1 MSGQFGAVREGLGP
15 DDDPRALAGAV
26 VHALYRVVKGSFL
39 HDDGNQALTP
49 LYEGLIDAV
58 TAFCRVSRAESA
70 SVLFAS
76 NTVFVNRQMLRASRE
91 TYQLALEIGTM
102 LLPCKITEV
111 AFDPSV
117 SVAAVAEFSRAVTEA
132 HRERKVNPRF
142 ADGGWPHLRTRRVL
156 GLGGGEYVPPVT
168 RVARTYAAS
177 IMILRGFYT
186 DLRQGKY
193 ELSHSLKR
201 VAQKISGALEDEKR
215 LFISTAATPPSDT
228 DRAGI
233 AVSSAILA
241 TQITAQLTDDRAVLT
256 NLAMAALLYDAPRV
270 CFANASAGDLR
281 FERALNEDE
290 EERLPTMSLIT
301 LTAVGKLHAPS
312 ITRSVLVYEAL
323 ALRSDATPPYGGT
336 RSPHLLSRI
345 LHVARGFAEMRVA
358 RGAFAPLSID
368 DAIDVLS
375 SQANDN
381 TARAIV
387 KLLVGVLGVFPTG
400 TLVELSTGEL
410 AVVTASPRMPIDFA
424 RPSVRILYDA
434 GAQLLDEPIDVDL
447 ANQPKASA
455 VAGSGREPSGP
466 RVIRKAIDATDQQ
479 MKQMRAYVM
488 NLSAR
493 REEVS
498 AARVA
503 VTTPPPGMLGSAVP
517 RSPAASPSREA
528 ASNAPAPARSITPVG
543 MRARS
548 SPGMASQRSLSS
560 GPSSTGPSSIGLGA
574 RERAP
579 ESPRSASSTGDRAV
593 AHRVSSAGA
602 IVIPTRAPIVSEVD
616 DSSRRSPTLRP
627 QMTRRWDPRSE
638 DEAGDPQSD
647 SPASG
652 RAPPVSVPAAS
663 SPTLQSTP
671 HEKTPVSGAMLR
683 RDVPASTR
691 QVNWDTFGREQL
703 GKEPSAS
710 KSPGTPKEAT
720 PIPAASGAD
729 DILAAYLSEVEN
741 LTANPPSREFS
752 MPMSRG
758 SGGLR
763 WGDPRSSHGEHR
775 ASQVGGDRGSQGGQ
789 RPSAHGSSA
798 HGDRGSQGGQRPS
811 AHGDRGSRGGQH
823 PSAQHPPSSQAA
835 SNVRGHGVRSAHA
848 TSPPE
853 PQAAPASGEVES
865 NRKTAPPPEPSAVS
879 PSAVEPAPQSLAGPT
894 SGRAKAGNQGWG
906 TPRRDRK

>member
-1 MSGQFGAVREGLGP
+1 MSAETPSSPPRTQTSGQPHSAHSPEE
-15 DDDPRALAGAV
+15 DPRALAGSV
-26 VHALYRVVKGSFL
+26 VHALYRVVKGCFL
-39 HDDGNQALTP
+39 HEDGNQALTP
-49 LYEGLIDAV
+49 LYEGLIEAV
-58 TAFCRVSRAESA
+58 GAFCSRSKAESA

-102 LLPCKITEV
+102 LLPCRITEV
-111 AFDPSV
+111 SLDPTV
-117 SVAAVAEFSRAVTEA
+117 SASAIAEFGRAVAEA

-177 IMILRGFYT
+177 IMILRSFYS
-186 DLRQGKY
+186 DLRQSKY

-241 TQITAQLTDDRAVLT
+241 TQIAAQLTDDRSVLT

-270 CFANASAGDLR
+270 CFANAAAGDIR
-281 FERALNEDE
+281 FERSLNEDE
-290 EERLPTMSLIT
+290 EERLPTVSLIT

-323 ALRSDATPPYGGT
+323 ALRSDATPPYGGA

-368 DAIDVLS
+368 DAVDVLT

-381 TARAIV
+381 TARALV
-387 KLLVGVLGVFPTG
+387 KLLVGVLGVFPSG

-410 AVVTASPRMPIDFA
+410 AVVTASPKMPIDFA
-424 RPSVRILYDA
+424 RPAVRILYDA
-434 GAQLLDEPIDVDL
+434 GAQLLDAPIDIDL
-447 ANQPKASA
+447 ANQFGANQFGA
-455 VAGSGREPSGP
+455 NQRAGATQ

-488 NLSAR
+488 NLSVR

-503 VTTPPPGMLGSAVP
+503 VTTPPPGMLGMAVP
-517 RSPAASPSREA
+517 RTPAAASPIQS
-528 ASNAPAPARSITPVG
+528 APVSSAPRSAPPVRSITPPV
-543 MRARS
+543 
-548 SPGMASQRSLSS
+548 MASQRAP
-560 GPSSTGPSSIGLGA
+560 GE

-579 ESPRSASSTGDRAV
+579 ETSRPPSTPNDRV
-593 AHRVSSAGA
+593 GA
-602 IVIPTRAPIVSEVD
+602 MAQRAPNANPLVIPTRTPIVSEVD
-616 DSSRRSPTLRP
+616 DPSRRSPTLRP

-638 DEAGDPQSD
+638 DESAEAHARSAGADAP
-647 SPASG
+647 SG
-652 RAPPVSVPAAS
+652 RAGAANAPAAS
-663 SPTLQSTP
+663 RREPAPTLQSAS
-671 HEKTPVSGAMLR
+671 HEKTPVSGAMPR
-683 RDVPASTR
+683 REMPASTR
-691 QVNWDTFGREQL
+691 QVNWDTFG
-703 GKEPSAS
+703 KERLSS
-710 KSPGTPKEAT
+710 TPPVNAKEAT
-720 PIPAASGAD
+720 PIPGSGAD
-729 DILAAYLSEVEN
+729 DILAAYLSEVESI
-741 LTANPPSREFS
+741 ASNPPSREFS

-763 WGDPRSSHGEHR
+763 WGEPRSSHGEHR
-775 ASQVGGDRGSQGGQ
+775 ASQVGGDARASRSGEPRSSQGE
-789 RPSAHGSSA
+789 
-798 HGDRGSQGGQRPS
+798 
-811 AHGDRGSRGGQH
+811 RGSRQGGERRSSHGQ
-823 PSAQHPPSSQAA
+823 PPSSQGHA
-835 SNVRGHGVRSAHA
+835 SSTPSSKVGPGPAN
-848 TSPPE
+848 T
-853 PQAAPASGEVES
+853 QAPASGEIES
-865 NRKTAPPPEPSAVS
+865 TRKTAPPPSAPAPSDRPSGAEPS
-879 PSAVEPAPQSLAGPT
+879 PQSIAGPT

-906 TPRRDRK
+906 APRRDRK